1 MCQRRLIGPVQIFD
15 DQQARPLSA
24 RMLEYPGGH
33 PLPTQTAGAAV
44 HRFVDTPQ
52 FWRLRQIEHVVKE
65 DRVVARYQIGR
76 QRRGGDRTALPRCR
90 SSAQG
95 QADCP

>member
-1 MCQRRLIGPVQIFD
+1 
-15 DQQARPLSA
+15 
-24 RMLEYPGGH
+24 MLEYPGGH

-76 QRRGGDRTALPRCR
+76 QRRGGDRTRCLAIAR
-90 SSAQG
+90 QLKAEQTARKRADRVSSSGVKPLIESSTSA
-95 QADCP
+95 A